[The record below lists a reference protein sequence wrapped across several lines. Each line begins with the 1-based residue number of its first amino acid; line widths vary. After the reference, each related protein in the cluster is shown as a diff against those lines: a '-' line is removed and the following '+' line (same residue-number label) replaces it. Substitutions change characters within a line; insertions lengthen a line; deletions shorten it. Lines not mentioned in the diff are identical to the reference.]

1 MRKTW
6 VLVGALLFSN
16 AGADAWD
23 DIGTFMQSACSTG
36 QEVGG
41 NTFDWLCTVSS
52 SYGFLVDNIVN
63 GDWEAFAREVMGRY
77 GSQLVQHFAGEL
89 GSQNL
94 NRVAADIDE
103 ALRGTYAETRSA
115 LLGAMTRALRAQMR
129 DQKDDNEG
137 LPVTTAGGL
146 ADYSADANPI
156 LRVAQEAGRYQRT
169 ADMFAGLMQAAKA
182 KKINEQSQQAVESA
196 LQPAITNAAGVVG
209 VPGVRPGFADEQTDK
224 AKTALSTREV
234 SELSLES
241 FNEFFKA
248 YMTTSVAE
256 LQLLTEIAKQGAL
269 TNTQLL
275 QGYQSGMND
284 LVTGTNDL
292 KAELEEVAADHL
304 FEAESLMRR
313 IEMQLDSTQALLR
326 FDGTAE
332 GGTP

>member
-1 MRKTW
+1 MRRT
-6 VLVGALLFSN
+6 LALTALLLGS
-16 AGADAWD
+16 AQADAWD
-23 DIGTFMQSACSTG
+23 DIGTFMQSACSTT
-36 QEVGG
+36 QQVGG
-41 NTFDWLCTVSS
+41 NDFDWLCTISS

-63 GDWEAFAREVMGRY
+63 GDWEAFAREVMGQY
-77 GSQLVQHFAGEL
+77 GSQLVGYFAGEL
-89 GSQNL
+89 GSGNL
-94 NRVAADIDE
+94 NKVTADIDE

-115 LLGAMTRALRAQMR
+115 LLGAMTRTLRAQTR
-129 DQKDDNEG
+129 GQKDDNEG

-146 ADYSADANPI
+146 ADYSANAHPI
-156 LRVAQEAGRYQRT
+156 LRVAQDAGRYQRT

-209 VPGVRPGFADEQTDK
+209 VPGVRPGFADAQTAK

-234 SELSLES
+234 NELSLGS

-275 QGYQSGMND
+275 QGYQTGMND
-284 LVTGTNDL
+284 LVSSNNDL
-292 KAELEEVAADHL
+292 KTELEEVAAEHL
-304 FEAESLMRR
+304 NEAESLMRR
-313 IEMQLDSTQALLR
+313 IDLQLESTQALLR
-326 FDGTAE
+326 FGGTDT